1 MLNWVTR
8 TSLLPD
14 DFYFNTTVARNIR
27 RLRALGLIRDIAL
40 PKSLAGRPVCLE
52 YCIPQSC
59 ESCSLQRI
67 D

>member
-1 MLNWVTR
+1 M
-8 TSLLPD
+8 PD